1 MTSTRRSRTTGDV
14 PEDLINSSSVI
25 LNLRLAVSATKTSE
39 QLRDM
44 IAHNYPNEF
53 GAKMYINRNVP
64 EQPITG
70 PVVPHIFHEYE

>member
-25 LNLRLAVSATKTSE
+25 LNLRLAVSATTSE
-39 QLRDM
+39 QLRDT
-44 IAHNYPNEF
+44 IAYNYSNKF

-64 EQPITG
+64 EQLIIRL
-70 PVVPHIFHEYE
+70 VVRHIFHDNE